1 MGQSAG
7 ILERLSSSF
16 GILKNLAAISLP
28 ALLPTEALYRAPLI
42 EFVGAADDFELAYR
56 HWPGTSGHCVVL
68 YLHGIEGHS
77 QWFENTA
84 SVLNERGMTIYAF
97 DRRGSGLNS
106 RDRGHMTSYKVFLD
120 DNEILLERIADRHK
134 GQPLVLMGNCWGA
147 KAAAIV
153 ASHDYRSV
161 NGRQPVA
168 LAGLILTNPAIKTKV
183 DFDLKTKLKIAYYSL
198 RGDRHALKRLPIPLT
213 TDMLTDNPTYVSYIE
228 EDPLRLTEATAQFY
242 VETFKLTLLAQ
253 SKARQIG
260 LPLLILQ
267 SGKDQIVDVQALER
281 WYARCPSPKKFWR
294 LFPEA
299 AHSLDFDSHCGQEY
313 IDVLTAWLL
322 ERTPLVAR

>member
-1 MGQSAG
+1 LNRSH
-7 ILERLSSSF
+7 LDPD
-16 GILKNLAAISLP
+16 LKNLASISLP
-28 ALLPTEALYRAPLI
+28 ASLPAEVLYRAPAI
-42 EFVGAADDFELAYR
+42 EFVRAADDFELAYR
-56 HWPGTSGHCVVL
+56 YWPGKTGQCVVL

-84 SVLNERGMTIYAF
+84 SVLNERGMTIYAV

-106 RDRGHMTSYKVFLD
+106 RDRGHMASYKDFLD
-120 DNEILLERIADRHK
+120 DNEILLASIADRHK

-147 KAAAIV
+147 KAAAII

-161 NGRQPVA
+161 SGRPQVA
-168 LAGLILTNPAIKTKV
+168 LAGLVLTNPAIKTKV
-183 DFDLKTKLKIAYYSL
+183 DFNLKTKLKIAYYSL
-198 RGDRHALKRLPIPLT
+198 RGDRHAFNRLPIPLT

-253 SKARQIG
+253 SKAKHLG

-267 SGKDQIVDVQALER
+267 SGKDQIVDVQALEK
-281 WYARCPSPKKFWR
+281 WYARCRSSRKFWR

-299 AHSLDFDSHCGQEY
+299 AHSLDFDSRCWQEY
-313 IDVLTAWLL
+313 VDVLTAWLS